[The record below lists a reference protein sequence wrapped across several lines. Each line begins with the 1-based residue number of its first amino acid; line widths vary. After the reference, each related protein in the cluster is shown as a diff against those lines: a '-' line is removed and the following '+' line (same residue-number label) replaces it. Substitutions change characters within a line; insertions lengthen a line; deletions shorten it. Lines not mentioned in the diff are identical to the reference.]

1 MESVVRVS
9 DATPGGKPAQQKKPE
24 ALAPLARFLE
34 TTLDDDDDVSDCSD
48 DVIVPE
54 PMALAEVRRAPV
66 DVVASAPAA
75 KEATSSGK
83 QGNYFYRYFLR
94 TNFFGQ
100 LLPIVLFRVS
110 HDSTARRALS
120 SPGLIVDV
128 IVCESSAREIGRDV
142 SASDRA
148 PHKCHARNWFRR
160 C

>member
-9 DATPGGKPAQQKKPE
+9 EATPGGQPAQQKKSE

-34 TTLDDDDDVSDCSD
+34 TTLDDDDVSDCSD

-83 QGNYFYRYFLR
+83 PGNHFL
-94 TNFFGQ
+94 
-100 LLPIVLFRVS
+100 
-110 HDSTARRALS
+110 
-120 SPGLIVDV
+120 
-128 IVCESSAREIGRDV
+128 
-142 SASDRA
+142 
-148 PHKCHARNWFRR
+148 
-160 C
+160 